1 MFDHIKAKRKKL
13 KRRKRVFLKIFS
25 PRELLM
31 FVILNVFIDLNI
43 TQFEIV
49 LKLNMIVKKCT
60 TLCINLKL
68 IEMNTKIKD
77 KDH

>member
-13 KRRKRVFLKIFS
+13 KRRKRVFFKIFS